1 MSSRVSLATVRQ
13 TTNFTCGPAAL
24 MTALQVVCPDYQPAA
39 VDEFLIWR
47 EANTVFMGQGHP
59 GCGPYGLA
67 LAAVRRGAQVT
78 LWLSHPQDLFAVTV
92 LDPYQ
97 RQVMHMTEQQDL
109 IAARRAGV
117 IVVEKSFLVDEAVSQ
132 TDCAALLLVKESGG
146 DDYHWIT
153 LVPGDQGAWM
163 IFDPDQPSG
172 FVPVRAALL
181 DQRLPDRQAILFL
194 RRP

>member
-1 MSSRVSLATVRQ
+1 
-13 TTNFTCGPAAL
+13 
-24 MTALQVVCPDYQPAA
+24 MTALQAVCPDYQPAV

-92 LDPYQ
+92 PDPYQ

-117 IVVEKSFLVDEAVSQ
+117 IVVEKSFLADEALSQ
-132 TDCAALLLVKESGG
+132 TDCAALLLVKELGG
-146 DDYHWIT
+146 HDYHWIT
-153 LVPGDQGAWM
+153 LVLGDQGEWM

-172 FVPVRAALL
+172 FVPVRASLL